1 VIAGTTAPG
10 TTNIISR
17 RLRFGGAMVIAG
29 DAGRSEPRPY
39 KFLGKIVFSGRIVF
53 SGKIVLGGALFAF
66 SFLAA
71 PVQAAI
77 HYTVS
82 VAHPE
87 QHLFHVTMEIPDV
100 TDEVVVRMPAWN
112 ALYQIRDFAMHVQ
125 RVEATASGKAVPI
138 EKLDKQTWRIT
149 ANGTVTVRY
158 DTFWD
163 DGGPFGTEL
172 NTQSAFINPAMI
184 LMYVSDRRTEEV
196 RVSIHDLPDGW
207 DAVSG
212 APFQLSENVGRA
224 HASTFGADSY
234 DEMTD
239 APIQAGKVEAFD
251 VPDVQPAVHVVVL
264 GDEWHKKVLQE
275 QLRRVVAYEVK
286 LMEGAPY
293 KEYTFLLRFG
303 KAATGELG
311 GMEHMDSTAIS
322 VRSDEEF
329 ANIGAHE
336 FFHLWNVKRI
346 HPASFDVLDFTKEQY
361 SRAFWFAE
369 GVTNTYASYTMV
381 RTGLWNKNQFY
392 DDFSQQVGEL
402 ESRPANKWQSAEQS
416 SLDAWFEKYPLYN
429 RPTNSIS
436 YYTKGQVLG
445 FLLDILIRDRT
456 DDEHSLDD
464 VMRSMNEEFGKTG
477 KGYRDS
483 LDVRLTAE
491 KVAGGSFQ
499 EFFDR
504 YVAGADPVPYRDVL
518 AKAGLE
524 LRADERKHASLG
536 FSVERENGA
545 LTVESVDPEG
555 AAEMA
560 GLRRGD
566 VIVSWNGAEPPRGL
580 ERWATTHKKGTMLKI
595 GVRREDGPA
604 IVEFALGEVSETF
617 YRTVEDE
624 HAGEKARRIRDG
636 ILRGTTQPV
645 TASTSR

>member
-1 VIAGTTAPG
+1 MTA
-10 TTNIISR
+10 NR
-17 RLRFGGAMVIAG
+17 ARWF
-29 DAGRSEPRPY
+29 
-39 KFLGKIVFSGRIVF
+39 
-53 SGKIVLGGALFAF
+53 ALFSWIFFAVPTF
-66 SFLAA
+66 GTIS
-71 PVQAAI
+71 
-77 HYTVS
+77 YGVS
-82 VAHPE
+82 LAHPE

-100 TDEVVVRMPAWN
+100 SGEVVVQMPAWN

-125 RVEATASGKAVPI
+125 RVEALVNEKPVPI
-138 EKLDKQTWRIT
+138 EKLDKQTWRIS
-149 ANGTVTVRY
+149 AKGTVTVRY
-158 DTFWD
+158 DTFWN

-172 NTQSAFINPAMI
+172 NSDSAFINSAMI
-184 LMYVSDRRTEEV
+184 LMYVPQRRAETV
-196 RVSIHDLPDGW
+196 RVDLIDIPSGW
-207 DAVSG
+207 EAASATSFQYNRITGHAVD
-212 APFQLSENVGRA
+212 FL
-224 HASTFGADSY
+224 FGADSY
-234 DEMTD
+234 DEFTD
-239 APIQAGKVEAFD
+239 IPIQVGKIERFD
-251 VPDVQPAVHVVVL
+251 VPDAKPPVHVAVL

-275 QLRRVVAYEVK
+275 QLRRIVAYEVK

-303 KAATGELG
+303 KAATGEGG
-311 GMEHMDSTAIS
+311 GMEHADSTAIS

-346 HPASFDVLDFTKEQY
+346 HPASMDPIDFTKEQY

-381 RTGLWNKNQFY
+381 RTGLWSKAQFY

-402 ESRPANKWQSAEQS
+402 EARPANRWQSAEQS

-464 VMRSMNEEFGKTG
+464 VMRAMNEEFGKTN

-491 KVAGGSFQ
+491 KIAGGSFDD
-499 EFFDR
+499 FFKR
-504 YVAGADPVPYRDVL
+504 YVAGAEALPYCEIL

-536 FSVERENGA
+536 FSTEREGNV
-545 LTVESVDPEG
+545 LTVDSVVADSP
-555 AAEMA
+555 AEQS

-566 VIVSWNGAEPPRGL
+566 VIVSWNGTDPPRNPD
-580 ERWATTHKKGTMLKI
+580 RWAYQRKKGATVKL
-595 GVRREDGPA
+595 GVRREEGNA
-604 IVEFALGEVSETF
+604 TVEFSLGEVSETY
-617 YRTVEDE
+617 YRVAEDE
-624 HAGEKARRIRDG
+624 RADEKARRIREG
-636 ILRGTTQPV
+636 ILRGVTQPV
-645 TASTSR
+645 TATAH

>member
-1 VIAGTTAPG
+1 VIG
-10 TTNIISR
+10 SR
-17 RLRFGGAMVIAG
+17 PQLTIRLFRW
-29 DAGRSEPRPY
+29 
-39 KFLGKIVFSGRIVF
+39 
-53 SGKIVLGGALFAF
+53 FAF
-66 SFLAA
+66 LALTFLST
-71 PVQAAI
+71 PVHAAI

-100 TDEVVVRMPAWN
+100 SGEVIVAMPAWN
-112 ALYQIRDFAMHVQ
+112 ALYQVRDFAMHVQ
-125 RVEATASGKAVPI
+125 RVQALAGEKPVPI

-149 ANGTVTVRY
+149 ANGAVTVRY
-158 DTFWD
+158 DTYWN

-184 LMYVSDRRTEEV
+184 LMYVPNRRNEEV
-196 RVSIHDLPDGW
+196 RLSMNDLPPGW
-207 DAVSG
+207 GAASG
-212 APFQLSENVGRA
+212 APFNSILATGAPVFY
-224 HASTFGADSY
+224 TFGAESY
-234 DEMTD
+234 DELTD
-239 APIQAGKVEAFD
+239 SPIQAGKFEEFD
-251 VPDVQPAVHVVVL
+251 VPDAKPAVHVVVL
-264 GDEWHKKVLQE
+264 GDDWRKKVLQE
-275 QLRRVVAYEVK
+275 ELRRIVAYEVK
-286 LMEGAPY
+286 LMEGPPY

-303 KAATGELG
+303 KAANGEGG

-346 HPASFDVLDFTKEQY
+346 HPASMDPIDFTKEQY

-369 GVTNTYASYTMV
+369 GVTNTYAAYTMV
-381 RTGLWNKNQFY
+381 RTGLWNKAQFY
-392 DDFSQQVGEL
+392 EDFSQQVGEL

-445 FLLDILIRDRT
+445 VLLDILIRDRT

-464 VMRSMNEEFGKTG
+464 VMRAMNEQFGKTG

-483 LDVRLTAE
+483 LDIRLSVE
-491 KVAGGSFQ
+491 KVAGGSFE

-504 YVAGADPVPYRDVL
+504 YVAAADPLPYRDVL
-518 AKAGLE
+518 AKAGLQ

-536 FSVERENGA
+536 FSVDRENGA
-545 LTVESVDPEG
+545 LTVEAVEPES
-555 AAEMA
+555 AAEGA

-580 ERWATTHKKGTMLKI
+580 ERWASTHKKGTNVKI

-604 IVEFALGEVSETF
+604 VVEFALGEVSETF

-624 HAGEKARRIRDG
+624 HAGEKARRIREG

-645 TASTSR
+645 TASAR

>member
-1 VIAGTTAPG
+1 MSLAV
-10 TTNIISR
+10 
-17 RLRFGGAMVIAG
+17 
-29 DAGRSEPRPY
+29 DAGRAEARPY
-39 KFLGKIVFSGRIVF
+39 NFPGQLRNRFVRWAALLLRRGS
-53 SGKIVLGGALFAF
+53 LFALLVL
-66 SFLAA
+66 FLLVA
-71 PVQAAI
+71 PARAAI

-100 TDEVVVRMPAWN
+100 SGEVVVAMPAWN

-125 RVEATASGKAVPI
+125 RVDAVADGKPVPI
-138 EKLDKQTWRIT
+138 EKLDKQTWKIT
-149 ANGTVTVRY
+149 ANGTVTVHY
-158 DTFWD
+158 DTFWN

-172 NTQSAFINPAMI
+172 NSDSAFINPAMI
-184 LMYVSDRRTEEV
+184 LMYVPQRRAEEV
-196 RVSIHDLPDGW
+196 RVGLGVLPDGW
-207 DAVSG
+207 TAASG
-212 APFQLSENVGRA
+212 APFGIKTQSGSLALYTYG
-224 HASTFGADSY
+224 ASSY

-239 APIQAGKVEAFD
+239 CPIQLGKQEGFL
-251 VPDVQPAVHVVVL
+251 VPDAQPQVRVVAL
-264 GDEWHKKVLQE
+264 GDEWRKKVLE
-275 QLRRVVAYEVK
+275 EELRRIVAYEVK
-286 LMEGAPY
+286 LMGGAPY
-293 KEYTFLLRFG
+293 PNYTFLLRFG

-311 GMEHMDSTAIS
+311 GMEHADSTAIA

-346 HPASFDVLDFTKEQY
+346 HPASMDPIDFTKEQY

-381 RTGLWNKNQFY
+381 RTGLWNKTQFY

-402 ESRPANKWQSAEQS
+402 ENRPANKWQSAEQS

-491 KVAGGSFQ
+491 KIAGGSFQ

-504 YVAGADPVPYRDVL
+504 YVAGAEPLPYREVL

-524 LRADERKHASLG
+524 LRKDERKHASLG
-536 FSVERENGA
+536 FSVEREGGA
-545 LTVESVDPEG
+545 LTVESVDPES
-555 AAEMA
+555 AAEGA

-566 VIVSWNGAEPPRGL
+566 VIVSWNGEAPRNL
-580 ERWATTHKKGTMLKI
+580 ERWANTHKKGTSVKA
-595 GVRREDGPA
+595 GVRREDGTTGT
-604 IVEFALGEVSETF
+604 VEFALGEVTETF
-617 YRTVEDE
+617 YRTMENE
-624 HAGEKARRIRDG
+624 HAGEKARRIREG
-636 ILRGTTQPV
+636 LLRGTTQPV
-645 TASTSR
+645 RAEAAAR

>member
-1 VIAGTTAPG
+1 MIG
-10 TTNIISR
+10 SR
-17 RLRFGGAMVIAG
+17 PQLTIRLFRW
-29 DAGRSEPRPY
+29 
-39 KFLGKIVFSGRIVF
+39 
-53 SGKIVLGGALFAF
+53 FAF
-66 SFLAA
+66 LALTFLST
-71 PVQAAI
+71 PVHAAI

-100 TDEVVVRMPAWN
+100 SGEVIVAMPAWN
-112 ALYQIRDFAMHVQ
+112 ALYQVRDFAMHVQ
-125 RVEATASGKAVPI
+125 RVQALAGEKPVPI

-149 ANGTVTVRY
+149 ANGAVTVRY
-158 DTFWD
+158 DTYWN

-184 LMYVSDRRTEEV
+184 LMYVPNRRNEEV
-196 RVSIHDLPDGW
+196 RLSMNDLPPGW
-207 DAVSG
+207 GAASG
-212 APFQLSENVGRA
+212 APFNSILATGAPVFY
-224 HASTFGADSY
+224 TFGAESY
-234 DEMTD
+234 DELTD
-239 APIQAGKVEAFD
+239 SPIQAGKFEEFD
-251 VPDVQPAVHVVVL
+251 VPDAKPAVHVVVL
-264 GDEWHKKVLQE
+264 GDDWRKKVLQE
-275 QLRRVVAYEVK
+275 ELRRIVAYEVK
-286 LMEGAPY
+286 LMEGPPY

-303 KAATGELG
+303 KAANGEGG

-346 HPASFDVLDFTKEQY
+346 HPASMDPIDFTKEQY

-369 GVTNTYASYTMV
+369 GVTNTYAAYTMV
-381 RTGLWNKNQFY
+381 RTGLWNKAQFY
-392 DDFSQQVGEL
+392 EDFSQQVGEL

-445 FLLDILIRDRT
+445 VLLDILIRDRT

-464 VMRSMNEEFGKTG
+464 VMRAMNEQFGKTG

-483 LDVRLTAE
+483 LDIRLSVE
-491 KVAGGSFQ
+491 KVAGGSFE

-504 YVAGADPVPYRDVL
+504 YVAAADPLPYRDVL
-518 AKAGLE
+518 AKAGLQ

-536 FSVERENGA
+536 FSVDRENGA
-545 LTVESVDPEG
+545 LTVEAVEPES
-555 AAEMA
+555 AAEGA

-580 ERWATTHKKGTMLKI
+580 ERWASTHKKGTNVKI

-604 IVEFALGEVSETF
+604 VVEFALGEVSETF

-624 HAGEKARRIRDG
+624 HAGEKARRIREG

-645 TASTSR
+645 TASAR

>member
-1 VIAGTTAPG
+1 MIANRARSAVVRGI
-10 TTNIISR
+10 NQM
-17 RLRFGGAMVIAG
+17 FFDGGAMVLEG
-29 DAGRSEPRPY
+29 DAGRGKPRSY
-39 KFLGKIVFSGRIVF
+39 KLLRSIFFVGLFFLVS
-53 SGKIVLGGALFAF
+53 
-66 SFLAA
+66 

-100 TDEVVVRMPAWN
+100 SGEVVVAMPAWN

-125 RVEATASGKAVPI
+125 RVEALASEKPVPI
-138 EKLDKQTWRIT
+138 EKVDKQTWRIT

-158 DTFWD
+158 DTYWD

-172 NTQSAFINPAMI
+172 NAQSAFINPAMI
-184 LMYVSDRRTEEV
+184 LMYVPQRRAEEV
-196 RVSIHDLPDGW
+196 MVSLNDLPYGW
-207 DAVSG
+207 AAASG
-212 APFQLSENVGRA
+212 APLHSILAVGRPVFFM
-224 HASTFGADSY
+224 FGAGSY
-234 DEMTD
+234 DELTD
-239 APIQAGKVEAFD
+239 SPIQAGKIEEFD
-251 VPDVQPAVHVVVL
+251 VPDAQPPVHVVVL
-264 GDEWHKKVLQE
+264 GDEWRKKVLQE
-275 QLRRVVAYEVK
+275 ELRRIVAYEVK

-303 KAATGELG
+303 KSATGEGG

-346 HPASFDVLDFTKEQY
+346 HPESMDPIDFTKEQY

-381 RTGLWNKNQFY
+381 RTGLWNKAQFY

-402 ESRPANKWQSAEQS
+402 EARPANTWQSAEQS

-464 VMRSMNEEFGKTG
+464 VMRAMNEQFGKTG

-483 LDVRLTAE
+483 LDIRLTAE
-491 KVAGGSFQ
+491 KVAGGSFE

-504 YVAGADPVPYRDVL
+504 YVAASDPLPYREIL

-524 LRADERKHASLG
+524 LRADERKHATLG

-545 LTVESVDPEG
+545 LTVDSVEPES
-555 AAEMA
+555 AAEGA

-566 VIVSWNGAEPPRGL
+566 VIVSWNGSEVPRSP
-580 ERWATTHKKGTMLKI
+580 ERWASTHKKGTSVKI

-604 IVEFALGEVSETF
+604 TVEFALGEVTETF

-624 HAGEKARRIRDG
+624 HAGEKARRIREG

-645 TASTSR
+645 RASAR

>member
-1 VIAGTTAPG
+1 V
-10 TTNIISR
+10 
-17 RLRFGGAMVIAG
+17 
-29 DAGRSEPRPY
+29 SE
-39 KFLGKIVFSGRIVF
+39 K
-53 SGKIVLGGALFAF
+53 
-66 SFLAA
+66 
-71 PVQAAI
+71 PVP
-77 HYTVS
+77 V
-82 VAHPE
+82 
-87 QHLFHVTMEIPDV
+87 
-100 TDEVVVRMPAWN
+100 
-112 ALYQIRDFAMHVQ
+112 
-125 RVEATASGKAVPI
+125 

-158 DTFWD
+158 DTYWN

-184 LMYVSDRRTEEV
+184 LMYVPQRRAEEV
-196 RVSIHDLPDGW
+196 KVSLNELPSGW
-207 DAVSG
+207 EAASA
-212 APFQLSENVGRA
+212 APFRSISAAGGVRWYI
-224 HASTFGADSY
+224 FGANSY

-239 APIQAGKVEAFD
+239 APIQMGKLEWFD
-251 VPDVQPAVHVVVL
+251 VPDAQPPVHVVVL
-264 GDEWHKKVLQE
+264 GDEWRKKVLQE
-275 QLRRVVAYEVK
+275 ELRRVVAYEVK

-293 KEYTFLLRFG
+293 KDYTFLLRFG
-303 KAATGELG
+303 KAASGEGG

-346 HPASFDVLDFTKEQY
+346 HPESMDPIDFTKEQY

-369 GVTNTYASYTMV
+369 GVTNTYAAYTMV
-381 RTGLWNKNQFY
+381 RTGLWNKGQFY

-402 ESRPANKWQSAEQS
+402 ESRPANQWQSAEQS

-445 FLLDILIRDRT
+445 VLLDILIRDRT

-464 VMRSMNEEFGKTG
+464 VMRAMNEQFGKTG

-483 LDVRLTAE
+483 LDIRLTAE
-491 KVAGGSFQ
+491 KVAGGSFE

-504 YVAGADPVPYRDVL
+504 YVAAADPLPYRDVL

-524 LRADERKHASLG
+524 LRAEERKHATLG

-545 LTVESVDPEG
+545 LTVDSVEPES
-555 AAEMA
+555 AAEGA

-566 VIVSWNGAEPPRGL
+566 VIVTWNGGEVPRSL
-580 ERWATTHKKGTMLKI
+580 DRWASTHKKGASVKI

-604 IVEFALGEVSETF
+604 TVEFAMGEVSETF

-624 HAGEKARRIRDG
+624 HAGEKARRIREG

-645 TASTSR
+645 RASAR

>member
-1 VIAGTTAPG
+1 VTSARA
-10 TTNIISR
+10 R
-17 RLRFGGAMVIAG
+17 WF
-29 DAGRSEPRPY
+29 
-39 KFLGKIVFSGRIVF
+39 VFV
-53 SGKIVLGGALFAF
+53 ALTFI
-66 SFLAA
+66 AA
-71 PVQAAI
+71 PVRAAI

-87 QHLFHVTMEIPDV
+87 QHLFHVTMDIPDV
-100 TDEVVVRMPAWN
+100 ADEVIVQMPAWN

-125 RVEATASGKAVPI
+125 RVEATVDGKVMPM

-158 DTFWD
+158 DTFWN

-172 NTQSAFINPAMI
+172 NSDSAFINPAMI
-184 LMYVSDRRTEEV
+184 CMYVPSRRDEE
-196 RVSIHDLPDGW
+196 SQIYLDDLPAGW
-207 DAVSG
+207 SAASG
-212 APFQLSENVGRA
+212 APLRFVYLHGGPPVS
-224 HASTFGADSY
+224 FGAKSY
-234 DEMTD
+234 DGLTD
-239 APIQAGKVEAFD
+239 APIQAGRIQRFE
-251 VPDVQPAVHVVVL
+251 VPDAQPPVHVVVL
-264 GDEWHKKVLQE
+264 GDEWRKHVLQE
-275 QLRRVVAYEVK
+275 ELRRIVAYEVK
-286 LMEGAPY
+286 LMGGAPY

-303 KAATGELG
+303 KAATGEGG
-311 GMEHMDSTAIS
+311 GMEHADSTAIS

-346 HPASFDVLDFTKEQY
+346 HPASMDPIDFTKEQY

-381 RTGLWNKNQFY
+381 RTGLWNKTQFY

-402 ESRPANKWQSAEQS
+402 EARPANKWQSAEQS
-416 SLDAWFEKYPLYN
+416 SLDAWFEKYPLYD
-429 RPTNSIS
+429 RGTNSIS

-464 VMRSMNEEFGKTG
+464 VMRAMNEEFGKTG

-504 YVAGADPVPYRDVL
+504 YVAGAEPLPYRDVL
-518 AKAGLE
+518 AKAGLQ
-524 LRADERKHASLG
+524 LRAEERKHASLG
-536 FSVERENGA
+536 FSVQRENGT
-545 LTVESVDPEG
+545 LTVESIDPESP
-555 AAEMA
+555 AEGA

-566 VIVSWNGAEPPRGL
+566 VIVSWNGGEPRGL
-580 ERWATTHKKGTMLKI
+580 ERWANTHKKGTIVKV
-595 GVRREDGPA
+595 GVRHVDGTNA
-604 IVEFALGEVSETF
+604 TIEFALGEVSETF
-617 YRTVEDE
+617 YRTVEVE
-624 HAGEKARRIRDG
+624 HAGEKARRIREG

-645 TASTSR
+645 TASAGL

>member
-1 VIAGTTAPG
+1 VIADRARGAAVREM
-10 TTNIISR
+10 SQ
-17 RLRFGGAMVIAG
+17 RFCYSGATVVEV
-29 DAGRSEPRPY
+29 DAVRSKPRPH
-39 KFLGKIVFSGRIVF
+39 KFVRWV
-53 SGKIVLGGALFAF
+53 ALLAL

-100 TDEVVVRMPAWN
+100 SGEVIVAMPAWN

-125 RVEATASGKAVPI
+125 RVEALVSEKPVPI

-149 ANGTVTVRY
+149 ANGAVTVRY
-158 DTFWD
+158 DTYWD

-172 NTQSAFINPAMI
+172 TTQSAFINPAMI
-184 LMYVSDRRTEEV
+184 CMYVPNRRNEEV
-196 RVSIHDLPDGW
+196 QIHLNDLPAGW
-207 DAVSG
+207 SAAGG
-212 APFQLSENVGRA
+212 APFFSILAVGRPVFY
-224 HASTFGADSY
+224 TFGASSY

-239 APIQAGKVEAFD
+239 SPIQAGKLEMFD
-251 VPDVQPAVHVVVL
+251 VPDAQPPVHVVVL
-264 GDEWHKKVLQE
+264 GDEWRKKVLQE
-275 QLRRVVAYEVK
+275 ELRRVVAYEVK

-303 KAATGELG
+303 KAANGEGG

-346 HPASFDVLDFTKEQY
+346 HPESMDPIDFTKEQY

-381 RTGLWNKNQFY
+381 RTGLWNKAQFY

-445 FLLDILIRDRT
+445 VLLDILIRDRT

-464 VMRSMNEEFGKTG
+464 VMRAMNEQFGKTG

-483 LDVRLTAE
+483 LDIRLTAE
-491 KVAGGSFQ
+491 KVAGGSFA

-504 YVAGADPVPYRDVL
+504 YVAAADPLPYRDVL

-524 LRADERKHASLG
+524 LRAEERKHASLG

-545 LTVESVDPEG
+545 LTVDSVEPES
-555 AAEMA
+555 AAEGA

-566 VIVSWNGAEPPRGL
+566 VIVTWNGAEPPRGL
-580 ERWATTHKKGTMLKI
+580 ERWASTHKKGTSVKI
-595 GVRREDGPA
+595 GLRREGGPA

-624 HAGEKARRIRDG
+624 HAGEKARRIREG

-645 TASTSR
+645 RASAR

>member
-1 VIAGTTAPG
+1 VIADRA
-10 TTNIISR
+10 R
-17 RLRFGGAMVIAG
+17 GAATSNTFRSATYGATLLEVN
-29 DAGRSEPRPY
+29 AGRSPSRLRVNKPGPY
-39 KFLGKIVFSGRIVF
+39 KTVPLF
-53 SGKIVLGGALFAF
+53 VLLALT
-66 SFLAA
+66 FLAA
-71 PVQAAI
+71 PVRAAI

-87 QHLFHVTMEIPDV
+87 QHLFHVSMEIPDV
-100 TDEVVVRMPAWN
+100 SGEVIVAMPAWN
-112 ALYQIRDFAMHVQ
+112 ALYQVRDFAMHVQ
-125 RVEATASGKAVPI
+125 RVEALVSEKPVPV

-158 DTFWD
+158 DTYWN

-184 LMYVSDRRTEEV
+184 LMYVPQRRAEEV
-196 RVSIHDLPDGW
+196 KVSLNELPSGW
-207 DAVSG
+207 EAASA
-212 APFQLSENVGRA
+212 APFQSISAAGGVRWYI
-224 HASTFGADSY
+224 FGAGSY

-239 APIQAGKVEAFD
+239 APIQMGKLEGFD
-251 VPDVQPAVHVVVL
+251 VPDAQPPVHVVVL
-264 GDEWHKKVLQE
+264 GDEWRKKVLQE
-275 QLRRVVAYEVK
+275 ELRRVVAYEVK

-293 KEYTFLLRFG
+293 KDYTFLLRFG
-303 KAATGELG
+303 KAASGEGG

-346 HPASFDVLDFTKEQY
+346 HPESMDPIDFTKEQY

-369 GVTNTYASYTMV
+369 GVTNTYAAYTMV
-381 RTGLWNKNQFY
+381 RTGLWNKGQFY

-402 ESRPANKWQSAEQS
+402 ESRPANQWQSAEQS

-445 FLLDILIRDRT
+445 VLLDILIRDRT

-464 VMRSMNEEFGKTG
+464 VMRAMNEQFGKTG

-483 LDVRLTAE
+483 LDIRLTAE
-491 KVAGGSFQ
+491 KVAGGSFE

-504 YVAGADPVPYRDVL
+504 YVAAADPLPYRDVL

-524 LRADERKHASLG
+524 LRAEERKHATLG

-545 LTVESVDPEG
+545 LTVDSVEPES
-555 AAEMA
+555 AAEGA

-566 VIVSWNGAEPPRGL
+566 VIVTWNGGEVPRSL
-580 ERWATTHKKGTMLKI
+580 DRWASTHKKGASVKI

-604 IVEFALGEVSETF
+604 TVEFALGEVSETF

-624 HAGEKARRIRDG
+624 HAGEKARRIREG

-645 TASTSR
+645 RASAR

>member
-1 VIAGTTAPG
+1 VIGSRALSTT
-10 TTNIISR
+10 
-17 RLRFGGAMVIAG
+17 
-29 DAGRSEPRPY
+29 
-39 KFLGKIVFSGRIVF
+39 K
-53 SGKIVLGGALFAF
+53 LFCSVA
-66 SFLAA
+66 FLALTFLSA
-71 PVQAAI
+71 PVHAAI

-87 QHLFHVTMEIPDV
+87 QHLFHVSMDIPDV
-100 TDEVVVRMPAWN
+100 NGEVVVAMPAWD
-112 ALYQIRDFAMHVQ
+112 ALYQVRDFAMHVL
-125 RVEATASGKAVPI
+125 RVEALVGDKPVPI

-172 NTQSAFINPAMI
+172 NSDSAFINPAMI
-184 LMYVSDRRTEEV
+184 FMYVPQRRSEEV
-196 RVSIHDLPDGW
+196 EVSLMDTPAEW
-207 DAVSG
+207 RAAG
-212 APFQLSENVGRA
+212 AALLTEGHHGRA
-224 HASTFGADSY
+224 QKYTFGAGSY
-234 DEMTD
+234 DDLTD
-239 APIQAGKVEAFD
+239 APIQAARIEKFD
-251 VPDVQPAVHVVVL
+251 VPDTQPPVHVVVL
-264 GDEWHKKVLQE
+264 GDEWRKKVLQE
-275 QLRRVVAYEVK
+275 ELRRIVAYEVK

-303 KAATGELG
+303 KAATGEGG
-311 GMEHMDSTAIS
+311 GMEHADSTAIS

-346 HPASFDVLDFTKEQY
+346 HPASMDPIDFTKEQY

-369 GVTNTYASYTMV
+369 GVTNTYAAYTMV

-429 RPTNSIS
+429 RPSNSIS

-445 FLLDILIRDRT
+445 LLLDILIRDRT

-464 VMRSMNEEFGKTG
+464 VMRSMNEEFGRTG

-491 KVAGGSFQ
+491 KIAGGSFE
-499 EFFDR
+499 EFFNR
-504 YVAGADPVPYRDVL
+504 YIAGADPLPYRDVL

-524 LRADERKHASLG
+524 LHADERKHASLG

-545 LTVESVDPEG
+545 LTVESMEVG
-555 AAEMA
+555 SNAETA

-566 VIVSWNGAEPPRGL
+566 VIVSWNGGEVPRGL
-580 ERWATTHKKGTMLKI
+580 ERWANTHKKGTGVKV
-595 GVRREDGPA
+595 GVRREDGPGT
-604 IVEFALGEVSETF
+604 VEFVLGEVSETF

-624 HAGEKARRIRDG
+624 HAGEKARRIREG
-636 ILRGTTQPV
+636 LLRGMTQPV
-645 TASTSR
+645 AATSAR

>member
-1 VIAGTTAPG
+1 VNASRAQRGTIQ
-10 TTNIISR
+10 TTR
-17 RLRFGGAMVIAG
+17 RPHFNGNTLLAV
-29 DAGRSEPRPY
+29 DAGRAEARPY
-39 KFLGKIVFSGRIVF
+39 KFLRSLLF
-53 SGKIVLGGALFAF
+53 LGLV
-66 SFLAA
+66 FLAA

-82 VAHPE
+82 LEHPE

-100 TDEVVVRMPAWN
+100 SGEVLVAMPAWN
-112 ALYQIRDFAMHVQ
+112 ALYQVRDFAMHVQ
-125 RVEATASGKAVPI
+125 RVEALVDKKPVPI
-138 EKLDKQTWRIT
+138 EKVDKQTWKIT
-149 ANGTVTVRY
+149 AIGTVSVRY
-158 DTFWD
+158 DTFWN

-172 NTQSAFINPAMI
+172 NSDSAFINPAMI
-184 LMYVSDRRTEEV
+184 LMYVPQRRAEGVEVGLVDTPEE
-196 RVSIHDLPDGW
+196 W
-207 DAVSG
+207 EAAG
-212 APFQLSENVGRA
+212 AGLQLIVHMGRA
-224 HASTFGADSY
+224 QKFTFGAGSY
-234 DEMTD
+234 DEFTD
-239 APIQAGKVEAFD
+239 SPIQLGKLEFFD
-251 VPDVQPAVHVVVL
+251 VPDTQPAVHVVVL
-264 GDEWHKKVLQE
+264 GDEWRKKVLQE
-275 QLRRVVAYEVK
+275 ELRRVVAYEVK

-311 GMEHMDSTAIS
+311 GMEHADSTAIS

-346 HPASFDVLDFTKEQY
+346 HPAAFDVLDFTKEQY

-369 GVTNTYASYTMV
+369 GVTNTYASYAMV

-392 DDFSQQVGEL
+392 DDFSQQVGDL

-445 FLLDILIRDRT
+445 VLLDILIRDRT

-464 VMRSMNEEFGKTG
+464 VMRAMNEEFGKTG

-504 YVAGADPVPYRDVL
+504 YVAGAEPLPYRDVL

-524 LRADERKHASLG
+524 LRAEERKHASLG

-545 LTVESVDPEG
+545 LTVESVEPES
-555 AAEMA
+555 AAEGA
-560 GLRRGD
+560 GLRVGD
-566 VIVSWNGAEPPRGL
+566 VIVSWNGEAPRNLG
-580 ERWATTHKKGTMLKI
+580 RWATTHKKGTGVKV
-595 GVRREDGPA
+595 GVRREDGTTA
-604 IVEFALGEVSETF
+604 TVEFALGEVSEIF
-617 YRTVEDE
+617 YRTFEME
-624 HAGEKARRIRDG
+624 HPAEKARRIRDG
-636 ILRGTTQPV
+636 ILHGSTQPV
-645 TASTSR
+645 TASTR

>member
-1 VIAGTTAPG
+1 VIGSRPQL
-10 TTNIISR
+10 TTNFV
-17 RLRFGGAMVIAG
+17 RFSALLAVI
-29 DAGRSEPRPY
+29 
-39 KFLGKIVFSGRIVF
+39 FLS
-53 SGKIVLGGALFAF
+53 S
-66 SFLAA
+66 

-82 VAHPE
+82 VGHPE
-87 QHLFHVTMEIPDV
+87 QHLFHVTMGIPDV
-100 TDEVVVRMPAWN
+100 SGEVIVQMPAWN
-112 ALYQIRDFAMHVQ
+112 ALYQVRDFAMHVQ
-125 RVEATASGKAVPI
+125 RVDATVDSKTVPI
-138 EKLDKQTWRIT
+138 EKLDKQTWRIS
-149 ANGTVTVRY
+149 ANGLVEVRY
-158 DTFWD
+158 DTYWN

-172 NTQSAFINPAMI
+172 NPQSAFINPAMI
-184 LMYVSDRRTEEV
+184 LMYVPQRRAEEV
-196 RVSIHDLPDGW
+196 AVSLPDLPYGW
-207 DAVSG
+207 GATSG
-212 APFQLSENVGRA
+212 APMRSILATGRPVIF
-224 HASTFGADSY
+224 TFIAGSY

-239 APIQAGKVEAFD
+239 CPIQAGRLEEFD
-251 VPDVQPAVHVVVL
+251 VPDAKPPVHVAVL
-264 GDEWHKKVLQE
+264 GDDWRKKVLQE
-275 QLRRVVAYEVK
+275 ELRRIVAYEVK

-303 KAATGELG
+303 KAATGEGG

-346 HPASFDVLDFTKEQY
+346 HPVSMDPIDFTKEQY

-369 GVTNTYASYTMV
+369 GVTNTYAAYTMV
-381 RTGLWNKNQFY
+381 RTGLWNKAQFY

-402 ESRPANKWQSAEQS
+402 ESRPANRWQSAEQS

-445 FLLDILIRDRT
+445 VLLDILIRDRT

-464 VMRSMNEEFGKTG
+464 VMRAMNEEFGKTG

-483 LDVRLTAE
+483 LDIRLTAE
-491 KVAGGSFQ
+491 KVAGGSFE

-504 YVAGADPVPYRDVL
+504 YVAEAEPLPYRDVL
-518 AKAGLE
+518 AKAGLQ

-545 LTVESVDPEG
+545 LTVDSVEPES
-555 AAEMA
+555 AAEGA

-566 VIVSWNGAEPPRGL
+566 VIVSWNGGDVPRNL
-580 ERWATTHKKGTMLKI
+580 ERWASTHKKGTSVKV
-595 GVRREDGPA
+595 GVRREDGTTGT
-604 IVEFALGEVSETF
+604 VEFALGEVSETF

-624 HAGEKARRIRDG
+624 HAGEKARRIREG

-645 TASTSR
+645 TATR

>member
-1 VIAGTTAPG
+1 VIADRARGAAVRERA
-10 TTNIISR
+10 R
-17 RLRFGGAMVIAG
+17 RFRYGGAMVLEVS
-29 DAGRSEPRPY
+29 AGRSKPRPY
-39 KFLGKIVFSGRIVF
+39 KLLRSTVFIG
-53 SGKIVLGGALFAF
+53 LLFF
-66 SFLAA
+66 VS

-77 HYTVS
+77 SYTVS

-100 TDEVVVRMPAWN
+100 TGEVIVAMPAWN
-112 ALYQIRDFAMHVQ
+112 ALYQVRDFAMHVQ
-125 RVEATASGKAVPI
+125 RVEALVDAKPVPI

-149 ANGTVTVRY
+149 ANGAVTVRY
-158 DTFWD
+158 DTYWN

-184 LMYVSDRRTEEV
+184 LMYVPQRRAEEV
-196 RVSIHDLPDGW
+196 AVNLPDLPSGW
-207 DAVSG
+207 GASSG
-212 APFQLSENVGRA
+212 APMRMTSSFGHPTLL
-224 HASTFGADSY
+224 TFGASSY
-234 DEMTD
+234 DELTD
-239 APIQAGKVEAFD
+239 CPIQAGKLETFD
-251 VPDVQPAVHVVVL
+251 VPDAKPPVHVAVL
-264 GDEWHKKVLQE
+264 GDDWRKHVLQE
-275 QLRRVVAYEVK
+275 ELRRIVAYEVK

-303 KAATGELG
+303 KAANGEGG

-346 HPASFDVLDFTKEQY
+346 HPASMDPIDFTKEQY

-381 RTGLWNKNQFY
+381 RTGLWNKAQFY
-392 DDFSQQVGEL
+392 EDFSQQVGEL

-445 FLLDILIRDRT
+445 VLLDILIRDRT

-464 VMRSMNEEFGKTG
+464 VMRAMNEEFGKTG

-483 LDVRLTAE
+483 LDIRLTAE
-491 KVAGGSFQ
+491 KVAGGSFE

-504 YVAGADPVPYRDVL
+504 YVAAAEPLPYRDVL
-518 AKAGLE
+518 AKAGLQ
-524 LRADERKHASLG
+524 LRAEERKHASLG
-536 FSVERENGA
+536 FSVERENGV
-545 LTVESVDPEG
+545 LTVDAVEPES
-555 AAEMA
+555 AAEGA

-566 VIVSWNGAEPPRGL
+566 VIVTWNGAEPPRGL
-580 ERWATTHKKGTMLKI
+580 ERWASTHKKGTSVKI

-604 IVEFALGEVSETF
+604 VVEFALGEVSETF

-624 HAGEKARRIRDG
+624 HAGEKARRIREG

-645 TASTSR
+645 TASAR

>member
-1 VIAGTTAPG
+1 MIAATAA
-10 TTNIISR
+10 R
-17 RLRFGGAMVIAG
+17 RPNKPTDQQSCFGGAMVHAV
-29 DAGRSEPRPY
+29 DAGRSKPRPY
-39 KFLGKIVFSGRIVF
+39 KFAPWL
-53 SGKIVLGGALFAF
+53 VLVAL
-66 SFLAA
+66 SFVPA
-71 PVQAAI
+71 PMRAAI

-100 TDEVVVRMPAWN
+100 SSEVIVAMPAWN
-112 ALYQIRDFAMHVQ
+112 ALYQVRDFAMHVQ
-125 RVEATASGKAVPI
+125 RVEALVGEKPVPI

-149 ANGTVTVRY
+149 ANGIVTVRY

-163 DGGPFGTEL
+163 EGGPFGTEL

-184 LMYVSDRRTEEV
+184 LMYVPQRRAEEV
-196 RVSIHDLPDGW
+196 EVGLMDTPAEW
-207 DAVSG
+207 QAAG
-212 APFQLSENVGRA
+212 AAIRSVEHAGRA
-224 HASTFGADSY
+224 QKFTFGANSY
-234 DEMTD
+234 DDLTD
-239 APIQAGKVEAFD
+239 DPIQAAKLEQFD
-251 VPDVQPAVHVVVL
+251 VPDTKPPVHVVVL
-264 GDEWHKKVLQE
+264 GDDWRKKVLQE
-275 QLRRVVAYEVK
+275 ELRRIVAYEVK

-293 KEYTFLLRFG
+293 PNYTFLLRFG
-303 KAATGELG
+303 KAATGEGG

-322 VRSDEEF
+322 VRSDEDF

-346 HPASFDVLDFTKEQY
+346 HPAAMDPIDFTKEQD

-381 RTGLWNKNQFY
+381 RTGLWNKAQFY

-402 ESRPANKWQSAEQS
+402 ESRPANRWQSAEQS

-445 FLLDILIRDRT
+445 VLLDILIRDRT

-464 VMRSMNEEFGKTG
+464 VMRAMNEQFGKTG

-483 LDVRLTAE
+483 LDIRLTAE
-491 KVAGGSFQ
+491 KVAGGSFE

-504 YVAGADPVPYRDVL
+504 YVAAADPLPYRDVL

-524 LRADERKHASLG
+524 LRAEERKHATLG

-545 LTVESVDPEG
+545 LTVDSVEPES
-555 AAEMA
+555 AAEGA

-566 VIVSWNGAEPPRGL
+566 VIVTWNGGEVPRSL
-580 ERWATTHKKGTMLKI
+580 DRWASTHKKGTSVKI

-604 IVEFALGEVSETF
+604 TVEFALGEVSETF

-624 HAGEKARRIRDG
+624 HAGEKARRIREG

-645 TASTSR
+645 RASAR